1 MALSSED
8 TLEGR
13 SSGRPGLRLLGRRRQ
28 GRPVRPVNSHDQRTA
43 YGLILP
49 VMLFI
54 SIFVIYPALWTF
66 WTSLTSYNLNIPFTH
81 FVGADNYRSLLGSGE
96 FWHSVE
102 RTFIV
107 IAISMPIDIG
117 VGMIAA
123 LVLNETFPGRG
134 AVRVLLIV
142 PWALPPIVNGFMWGW
157 ILNGDYGAL
166 NGLLYQLHIIHSYVH
181 WLADP
186 NAQLLWVSVVQ
197 AWTHYPFSL
206 LLILAGLQ
214 SIPDDLYEAAKID
227 GAGPLRSFTGIT
239 FPLLRPSF
247 LVAVVVGFISAFQIF
262 DIIWSLTSGSSAATA
277 VNPFTETL
285 MVFDY
290 AAVFRDLAI
299 GTGSALAYLILLI
312 SLAAGFAFMRVLSVR
327 EQL

>member
-1 MALSSED
+1 
-8 TLEGR
+8 
-13 SSGRPGLRLLGRRRQ
+13 
-28 GRPVRPVNSHDQRTA
+28 
-43 YGLILP
+43 
-49 VMLFI
+49 MLFI
-54 SIFVIYPALWTF
+54 SIFVIYPALWTLY
-66 WTSLTSYNLNIPFTH
+66 TSLTSYNLTIPFTH
-81 FVGADNYRSLLGSGE
+81 FVGSGNYTDLLGSSE
-96 FWHSVE
+96 FWSSVK

-107 IAISMPIDIG
+107 IGISLPIDIG
-117 VGMIAA
+117 IGMIAA
-123 LVLNETFPGRG
+123 LVLNESFPGRG
-134 AVRVLLIV
+134 IVRVLLIV

-166 NGLLYQLHIIHSYVH
+166 NGLFYQLHLIPGYVH
-181 WLADP
+181 WLANP
-186 NAQLLWVSVVQ
+186 NAQLFWVSVVQ

-214 SIPDDLYEAAKID
+214 SIPDDLYDAAKID

-262 DIIWSLTSGSSAATA
+262 DIIWSLTAGSSAATA

-285 MVFDY
+285 MVYNY
-290 AAVFRDLAI
+290 ATVFRDLAI

-312 SLAAGFAFMRVLSVR
+312 SLGAGFAFMRVLSVK